1 MTGVAREVG
10 FCDAVVFAAF
20 AKLLKT
26 KLAEFEQKREEQ
38 NIPRIEIKCVE
49 FANFNND
56 NKIIDDYG
64 IPMRVGLYYLTP
76 RMTIDT
82 NFYLSNQVFHII
94 ILDSKGEIFD
104 EYDIKNH

>member
-1 MTGVAREVG
+1 M
-10 FCDAVVFAAF
+10 
-20 AKLLKT
+20 
-26 KLAEFEQKREEQ
+26 
-38 NIPRIEIKCVE
+38 E

-104 EYDIKNH
+104 EYDIKILIFQVRKCTNLLVGETHGDFL

>member
-1 MTGVAREVG
+1 MQ
-10 FCDAVVFAAF
+10 
-20 AKLLKT
+20 LKT

-82 NFYLSNQVFHII
+82 NFYLSERFLWNFSNSFPLNSSYVASS
-94 ILDSKGEIFD
+94 L
-104 EYDIKNH
+104 